1 MVFDAML
8 RSTVR
13 RIAAMC
19 LLISSPW
26 AFAAANVETL
36 SVSFDYLDQSV
47 PLSDWLTAGIA
58 LSLAVAAT
66 IALRRRGAPGG
77 RLLGLLLAVAVGTV
91 LVSATGQRLISEAR
105 AGFDG
110 GIELT
115 ANPGSPAT
123 LDVAPYFLSFP
134 SLAIGVTN
142 LTGRTVVITGIALPQ
157 PAIPYMFDPNPQGPH
172 CVQGQVLESKG
183 QCIVYLVGADT

>member
-19 LLISSPW
+19 LLVSSPS
-26 AFAAANVETL
+26 AFAAPNVETL
-36 SVSFDYLDQSV
+36 SVSFDYLDRSV

-58 LSLAVAAT
+58 LSLAIAAT

-77 RLLGLLLAVAVGTV
+77 RLLGLLLAVAVGAV
-91 LVSATGQRLISEAR
+91 LVSTTGQRLISEAR

-110 GIELT
+110 GIDLT
-115 ANPGSPAT
+115 VNPGSPAT
-123 LDVAPYFLSFP
+123 LNVTQYFPAP
-134 SLAIGVTN
+134 SLAVGVTN
-142 LTGRTVVITGIALPQ
+142 LTGRTVVITDIALSSPTLPYVFA
-157 PAIPYMFDPNPQGPH
+157 PAPPNPH
-172 CVQGQVLESKG
+172 CVQGQVLESNA
-183 QCIVYLVGADT
+183 QCIIYLAGADT